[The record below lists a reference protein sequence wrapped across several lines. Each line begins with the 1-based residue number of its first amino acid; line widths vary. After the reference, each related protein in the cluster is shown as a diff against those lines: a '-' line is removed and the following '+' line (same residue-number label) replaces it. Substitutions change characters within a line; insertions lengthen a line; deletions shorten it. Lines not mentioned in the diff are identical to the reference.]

1 MAQQTST
8 RLNFSTLNNTRDL
21 GGLSTTD
28 GRTVVPGRL
37 IRSGHLYFASAEDQ
51 AKLADMLDTVVDFRN
66 TGEQQEKPDPVFP
79 GVREYSIPIL
89 GKLTAGIS
97 HETEADKEGIRLVSE
112 NAQVAHD
119 YMCTCYRDFITGEG
133 QTAGYR
139 QFLDVLEQPHD
150 RAVLWH
156 CTAGKDRAGFGAVI
170 VEALLGVPWDTIRA
184 DYLYTNVC
192 LAEEIRVLADALAK
206 SADLDGTNADDA
218 AAGDTSEERGKGSMA
233 DTATSPENR
242 LPGMAYLFG
251 AYEDFLD
258 TALRVADEAYGGFD
272 GYLRDGLGVSA
283 DEREALRE
291 RFLA

>member
-97 HETEADKEGIRLVSE
+97 HETEADKEGILSLI
-112 NAQVAHD
+112 H
-119 YMCTCYRDFITGEG
+119 I
-133 QTAGYR
+133 
-139 QFLDVLEQPHD
+139 
-150 RAVLWH
+150 
-156 CTAGKDRAGFGAVI
+156 
-170 VEALLGVPWDTIRA
+170 
-184 DYLYTNVC
+184 
-192 LAEEIRVLADALAK
+192 
-206 SADLDGTNADDA
+206 
-218 AAGDTSEERGKGSMA
+218 
-233 DTATSPENR
+233 
-242 LPGMAYLFG
+242 
-251 AYEDFLD
+251 
-258 TALRVADEAYGGFD
+258 
-272 GYLRDGLGVSA
+272 
-283 DEREALRE
+283 
-291 RFLA
+291 